1 MESLQSKLD
10 ILQYGFHALARDF
23 MSLDV
28 DDFIQVVDQLMQDL
42 KDDRKTVREYVKV
55 LQLTNFDAKL
65 AHSKINRDLEFKYPR
80 RSTKDFEHRFKMLE
94 LYSQAFADTMV
105 EAGAS
110 MSAYPPPL
118 TEIVTMFE
126 SVVQDY
132 LKHRHRRISL
142 QLDPQALRYVSRPFS
157 QEFLTSCLR
166 AYRQRFIPRGRIF
179 LKAEEQYDEG
189 NVRTPHPCLV
199 KCKID
204 FLDREEGVLH
214 WSIGGILAWRF
225 HGEDSW
231 MDRHGHVIVDD
242 E

>member
-1 MESLQSKLD
+1 MESLQSQLD

-28 DDFIQVVDQLMQDL
+28 GDFIQVVDQLMEDL
-42 KDDRKTVREYVKV
+42 KDVACTFLGPNPEEFNDRKTVKEYVRV
-55 LQLTNFDAKL
+55 LQLMDFDAKL
-65 AHSKINRDLEFKYPR
+65 AHSKIKRDQEFKYPR

-110 MSAYPPPL
+110 MSAYPPPS

-142 QLDPQALRYVSRPFS
+142 QLDPQVKSNKETRDTFS
-157 QEFLTSCLR
+157 DKQ
-166 AYRQRFIPRGRIF
+166 
-179 LKAEEQYDEG
+179 
-189 NVRTPHPCLV
+189 
-199 KCKID
+199 
-204 FLDREEGVLH
+204 
-214 WSIGGILAWRF
+214 
-225 HGEDSW
+225 
-231 MDRHGHVIVDD
+231 
-242 E
+242 